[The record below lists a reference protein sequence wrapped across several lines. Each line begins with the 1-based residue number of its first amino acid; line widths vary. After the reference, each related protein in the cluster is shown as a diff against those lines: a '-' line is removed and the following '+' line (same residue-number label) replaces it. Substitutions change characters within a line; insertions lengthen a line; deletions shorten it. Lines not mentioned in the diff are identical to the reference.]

1 MTCHICSAPEYI
13 ESLCFFCW
21 AHVTL
26 MGWSEQECRELE
38 ASIAEIARQHD
49 YDRYRFGQEL

>member
-1 MTCHICSAPEYI
+1 MTCHICNADEYTD
-13 ESLCFFCW
+13 SLCFFCW

-38 ASIAEIARQHD
+38 TAIQEVDADTWHD
-49 YDRYRFGQEL
+49 RHSAQER